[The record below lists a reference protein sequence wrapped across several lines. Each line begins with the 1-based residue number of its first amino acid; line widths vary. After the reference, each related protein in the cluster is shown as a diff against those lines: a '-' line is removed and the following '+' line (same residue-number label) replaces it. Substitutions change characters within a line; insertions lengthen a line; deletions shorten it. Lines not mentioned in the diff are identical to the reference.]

1 MTFELN
7 NAPSSFQVLMNVVFK
22 PLSRKSILIF
32 FDGILI
38 YNRNMVSHLADH
50 VKYVFALMKRF
61 QLCAKMS
68 KCAFGVAKVEY
79 LGHFIIVGRCFK

>member
-22 PLSRKSILIF
+22 PLSRKSISLF
-32 FDGILI
+32 FDDILV
-38 YNRNMVSHLADH
+38 YNRNMVSHLAH

-79 LGHFIIVGRCFK
+79 LGHFISVGRCFK